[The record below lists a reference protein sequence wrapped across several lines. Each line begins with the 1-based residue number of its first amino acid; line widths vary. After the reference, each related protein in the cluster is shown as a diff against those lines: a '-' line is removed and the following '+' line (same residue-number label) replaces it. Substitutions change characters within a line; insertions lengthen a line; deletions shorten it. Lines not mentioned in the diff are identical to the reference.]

1 MKENLVELA
10 LDEILKNNGYFEKR
24 DKSSRNYKTLTND
37 YGDTIVI
44 SRQSNGH
51 YLYFNPNDSTDRG
64 NIYSFAKNRGV
75 EVKDLIDEDK
85 IKDIKELQNNTIP
98 KATTKKIDN
107 EIIEKFKK
115 LDKTDKNSF
124 LISRRKLSGE
134 LLAQFSSLKQDSK
147 YQNAVVPTYTLTS
160 VQTDAGTKEFLKQS
174 GTISYL
180 SKP

>member
-85 IKDIKELQNNTIP
+85 NKRYKRV
-98 KATTKKIDN
+98 TK
-107 EIIEKFKK
+107 
-115 LDKTDKNSF
+115 
-124 LISRRKLSGE
+124 
-134 LLAQFSSLKQDSK
+134 Q
-147 YQNAVVPTYTLTS
+147 YYT
-160 VQTDAGTKEFLKQS
+160 QS
-174 GTISYL
+174 NY
-180 SKP
+180 